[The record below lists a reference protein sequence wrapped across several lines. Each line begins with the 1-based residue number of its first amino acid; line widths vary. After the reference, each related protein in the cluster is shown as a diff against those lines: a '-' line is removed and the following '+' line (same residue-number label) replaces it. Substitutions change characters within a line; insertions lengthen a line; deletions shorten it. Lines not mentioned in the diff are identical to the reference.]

1 MRAMTLILWV
11 ALGGA
16 LGAVGRYLITA
27 LVNQAPTGPW
37 KLGTLS
43 VNLIGCFL
51 FGVVWAKADL
61 KLQLESPATIAMLG
75 GFLGAFTTFSTFA
88 FQTVALARQQD
99 YFWAAANLLAHNGL
113 GLAMVLAGLAVAG
126 GLTPPE

>member
-1 MRAMTLILWV
+1 MRAMMLILWV

-16 LGAVGRYLITA
+16 LGAVGRYLLTA
-27 LVNQAPTGPW
+27 LVNQTSLGPW

-51 FGVVWAKADL
+51 FGLVWAKADL
-61 KLQLESPATIAMLG
+61 KLQLEGPVAIALLG

-88 FQTVALARQQD
+88 FQTVALARQGD
-99 YFWAAANLLAHNGL
+99 YVWAGLNLLAHNGL
-113 GLAMVLAGLAVAG
+113 GIVMVIAGLAAAG
-126 GLTPPE
+126 GLTPHD